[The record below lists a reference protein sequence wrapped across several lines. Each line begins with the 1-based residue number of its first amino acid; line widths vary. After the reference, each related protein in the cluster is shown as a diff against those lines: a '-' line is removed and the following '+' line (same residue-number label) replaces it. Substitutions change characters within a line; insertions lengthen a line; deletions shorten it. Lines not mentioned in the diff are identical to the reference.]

1 MENYAEGCPTDY
13 PPEIPAQQDGL
24 GRSARGM
31 GRPCSFKRGDAVIY
45 TNEYGVQFR
54 SCINGFYRPTE
65 PSGLYA
71 RGMRYYLDS
80 SAPWMPVAQSSLR
93 PDDSA

>member
-1 MENYAEGCPTDY
+1 M
-13 PPEIPAQQDGL
+13 
-24 GRSARGM
+24 
-31 GRPCSFKRGDAVIY
+31 IY